1 MTSPRDELRRQVG
14 QLVSQQLSGPM
25 DKVRRK
31 LAAWQDP
38 RAKLLRRRRR
48 ATRTLTVSSTAAA
61 ITGTIAFFIGSNPA
75 ALEWTEA
82 GFGSVAVVSLVGAVS
97 SGLRSIRLYRTPL
110 PAPAAPP
117 PPPLP
122 PSSSMAREPL
132 QRLAAA
138 ESTLDQLLRQLS
150 APHNGLAP
158 LSLETVEYSRATA
171 AEAASAVRAVGQQLR
186 AVELARDTAPALE
199 RGHLSDEV
207 RRLRTELDEGV
218 DGYCGLVATAGRAVA
233 ASSTAAPRQALEDAT
248 DHLAGLAAALRE
260 LAGGRF

>member
-1 MTSPRDELRRQVG
+1 MTSPRDELRRHVG
-14 QLVSQQLSGPM
+14 ALVNQQLSGPM

-31 LAAWQDP
+31 VAAWQDP

-48 ATRTLTVSSTAAA
+48 ASRSLAFRSTLAAL
-61 ITGTIAFFIGSNPA
+61 TGGVAFFIGGNPA
-75 ALEWTEA
+75 VLEWSEI
-82 GFGSVAVVSLVGAVS
+82 GFGSVAVLSAAGAVS
-97 SGLRSIRLYRTPL
+97 AGVKSIRLHRTPL
-110 PAPAAPP
+110 PAAAAPP

-122 PSSSMAREPL
+122 PSGSMAREPM
-132 QRLAAA
+132 QRLATA
-138 ESTLDQLLRQLS
+138 ESNLDELLRQLS

-171 AEAASAVRAVGQQLR
+171 AEAASAVRAVAQQLR
-186 AVELARDTAPALE
+186 AVELARDSAPALE
-199 RGHLSDEV
+199 RGHLADEV
-207 RRLRTELDEGV
+207 RRLRNELDEGV

-260 LAGGRF
+260 LAGGRS